1 MRFSLFNNVENNEAK
16 TKQAEAAH
24 TTAKGMVMGKDVL
37 PSFLPLR
44 LRCTHCAADPALL
57 QDGENDYITR

>member
-24 TTAKGMVMGKDVL
+24 TAAKGMVMVKDVL
-37 PSFLPLR
+37 PSFR
-44 LRCTHCAADPALL
+44 SVCAARTALQILLSL